1 MEKGKEDEKEVE
13 VSERG
18 DTSRKSQGS
27 EKSKCNKKIVSKR
40 WRERGIV
47 GEKREKDDRR
57 SHENSTVITEQER

>member
-1 MEKGKEDEKEVE
+1 MVKGKEDQKEVK

-18 DTSRKSQGS
+18 DTSKKSQGS

-47 GEKREKDDRR
+47 GRR
-57 SHENSTVITEQER
+57 GRRITGGVTRTPQ